1 MQCNLEKIWKFVLKI
16 LSLFFLSFSIVCH
29 AARYFF
35 VWLYCAKGPWNLNT
49 LHSKVSTNWFLF
61 PVLVWVAL
69 MMMAETGGW
78 GVSPFPFYQNLKQSL
93 CSDGFLQHHHL
104 SWPLCHLPR
113 TWENAIH
120 CCLQCIPMRG
130 KCNTL
135 RVTWFWAYC
144 RRLQKKC
151 IDSFQDTFWNHK
163 TRITFSLS

>member
-1 MQCNLEKIWKFVLKI
+1 M
-16 LSLFFLSFSIVCH
+16 SFSIVCH

-104 SWPLCHLPR
+104 NWPLCHLPR

-135 RVTWFWAYC
+135 RVTWFSAYC
-144 RRLQKKC
+144 RRLQKKMYWLVPRY
-151 IDSFQDTFWNHK
+151 ILESQNPDYV
-163 TRITFSLS
+163 FSILKLA

>member
-1 MQCNLEKIWKFVLKI
+1 M
-16 LSLFFLSFSIVCH
+16 SFSIVCH

-144 RRLQKKC
+144 RRLQKKNVLTRSK
-151 IDSFQDTFWNHK
+151 IHFGITKPGLRFLYLKASLNLVK
-163 TRITFSLS
+163 THQIML